1 MDATLFWMYIRDVIL
16 PLYPNISKNCVMENG
31 KVIKGPVFL
40 KTDSGPGRFKE
51 DMEHILFLE
60 HMHDIGLNII
70 LSLPNGTNVHVELDQ
85 FFSTNKGY
93 CRTRALY
100 HFAEKL
106 KEKIKDIEENKEKQK
121 TRNEVE

>member
-1 MDATLFWMYIRDVIL
+1 
-16 PLYPNISKNCVMENG
+16 MENG

-51 DMEHILFLE
+51 DMERISFLE
-60 HMHDIGLNII
+60 YMHEIGLNII